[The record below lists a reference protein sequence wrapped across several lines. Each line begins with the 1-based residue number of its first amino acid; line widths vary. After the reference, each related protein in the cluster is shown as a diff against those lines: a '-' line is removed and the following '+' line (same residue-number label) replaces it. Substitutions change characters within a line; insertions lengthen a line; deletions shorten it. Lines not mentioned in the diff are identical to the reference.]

1 MNILVCIK
9 RVPDIGAKVELTEDR
24 RAIVTRNLG
33 FTISPHEECAV
44 EEAVQRIEKD
54 GGVSTVLTLGPG
66 GAEEQLRDS
75 LARGVDRGVLLEVED
90 KEWDPGETSRAVVE
104 AIRAGEQEGEPY
116 DLFLF
121 GNEAADT
128 GDFQVGIRVAHA
140 LGLPCVT
147 GIKDLEIS
155 DGTAVCKREVESG
168 WEVYEVPLPAVI
180 TVKEGINL
188 PRYPSLRGTM
198 KAKKKP
204 VDRSRPERTG
214 AALRMQELRHPTEQ
228 GKQVEMLGQG
238 PAAAPKVVELLKSL
252 EVIPS

>member
-54 GGVSTVLTLGPG
+54 GGVSTVLTTLGPD

-75 LARGVDRGVLLEVED
+75 LARGVERGVLLEAD
-90 KEWDPGETSRAVVE
+90 GEWDPGETARAVVE
-104 AIRAGEQEGEPY
+104 AIRDREQGGEPY

-147 GIKDLEIS
+147 GIKALEIT
-155 DGTAVCKREVESG
+155 DGRAVCKCEVESG
-168 WEVYEVPLPAVI
+168 WEVYQVPLPAVI

-214 AALRMQELRHPTEQ
+214 AALRMQELRHPPEQ

>member
-9 RVPDIGAKVELTEDR
+9 RVPDIGAKVELTEDQR
-24 RAIVTRNLG
+24 SIVTRNLG

-44 EEAVQRIEKD
+44 EEAILQIERHEGD
-54 GGVSTVLTLGPG
+54 STVLTLGPQE
-66 GAEEQLRDS
+66 ALEQIRDS
-75 LARGVDRGVLLEVED
+75 LARGVGRGVLLEAD
-90 KEWDPGETSRAVVE
+90 GSEWDPGETARAVVE
-104 AIRAGEQEGEPY
+104 TIHARREAGESY

-128 GDFQVGIRVAHA
+128 GDFQVGVRVAYA

-147 GIKDLEIS
+147 GVKAIEILN
-155 DGTAVCKREVESG
+155 GNVVARREIDSG
-168 WEVYEVPLPAVI
+168 WEIYEVPLPAVV

-188 PRYPSLRGTM
+188 PRYASLRGTM

-204 VDRSRPERTG
+204 VDQIQPCSTG
-214 AALRMQELRHPTEQ
+214 AALEMKRLHHPPEQ
-228 GKQVEMLGQG
+228 GKQVEMLGEG
-238 PAAAPKVVELLKSL
+238 AAAAPRIVDLLKSL

>member
-9 RVPDIGAKVELTEDR
+9 RVPDIGAKVDLTGDQ

-54 GGVSTVLTLGPG
+54 GGESTVLTLGPDD
-66 GAEEQLRDS
+66 AVEQIRDS
-75 LARGVDRGVLLEVED
+75 LARGVARGVLLETD
-90 KEWDPGETSRAVVE
+90 GNEWDPGETARAVVE
-104 AIRAGEQEGEPY
+104 AIRARQEGGEAF

-128 GDFQVGIRVAHA
+128 GDFQVGVRVAHS

-147 GIKDLEIS
+147 GVKGLEIQ
-155 DGTAVCKREVESG
+155 DGQATAKREIESG
-168 WEVYEVPLPAVI
+168 WEIYEVPLPAVI

-204 VDRSRPERTG
+204 LDRIQPAPGDPGLEMKR
-214 AALRMQELRHPTEQ
+214 LRHPPEQ

-238 PAAAPKVVELLKSL
+238 AGAAPRVVEVLKSL
-252 EVIPS
+252 EVIRS

>member
-9 RVPDIGAKVELTEDR
+9 RVPDIGARVELAEDER
-24 RAIVTRNLG
+24 GIVTRNLG

-44 EEAVQRIEKD
+44 EEAILQIEKHD
-54 GGVSTVLTLGPG
+54 GNATVLTLGPQE
-66 GAEEQLRDS
+66 ALEQIRDS
-75 LARGVDRGVLLEVED
+75 LARGVDGGILLETD
-90 KEWDPGETSRAVVE
+90 GSEWDPGDTARAIVE
-104 AIRAGEQEGEPY
+104 AIRARHEEGESY

-128 GDFQVGIRVAHA
+128 GDFQVAVRVAYA

-147 GIKDLEIS
+147 GVKAMEIQ
-155 DGTAVCKREVESG
+155 DGNVMAKREIDSG
-168 WEVYEVPLPAVI
+168 WEIYDVPLPAVI

-188 PRYPSLRGTM
+188 PRYASVRGTM

-204 VDRSRPERTG
+204 VDRIQPSSTG
-214 AALRMQELRHPTEQ
+214 AALEMKRLRQPAEQ
-228 GKQVEMLGQG
+228 GKQVEMLGEG
-238 PAAAPKVVELLKSL
+238 PGAAPNVVDLFKSL